1 MDSANRRIAKNTI
14 YMYIR
19 LFTTIV
25 IGLYTSRLVLDIL
38 GVSDFGLFS
47 VVGGVLA
54 MFTFISA
61 SLASA
66 TSRFLNTEMG
76 REGGDVNATFNI
88 NLLLHI
94 GLATIIFLLA
104 ETIGLWYIYTMLNVE
119 DGKLPDALFVYHVS
133 ILTACLG
140 IVNTPYQS
148 LFTAHERFKFIAI
161 LDIVNSIVR
170 LGCILLLMLYDGKY
184 ALRLYSIIFSL
195 TTVNAFVVYRYVAWR
210 DWADTIRRRF
220 VRGWQRYGE
229 VLNFGGWNMMAT
241 FAYMARS
248 SGSDLLLN
256 TFFGTSMNGA
266 FAISKTV
273 NQSVMSF
280 TGNFDSASAPQ
291 IIQSYAAGDKARY
304 TYLCNKLGR
313 INLLMFEAMC
323 FPLLIQLD
331 FILRIWLGTVP
342 EGAYEFTYLNILVG
356 GMSLTCGG
364 IFNLINAYGRI
375 KWFKINVSF
384 WFVMCIPMGYVLFS
398 LGYSAYTVLVLFLVA
413 DVIQRIIQLIQIR
426 VLIGFDSWR
435 YVREAYFRP
444 AVIAII
450 MTIYM
455 YYVWQMQIEGNTGSL
470 VAIGS
475 CLLLTLTLIW
485 LVGLTREERHA
496 VVRKI
501 VRQ

>member
-25 IGLYTSRLVLDIL
+25 IGLYTSRLVLEIL

-210 DWADTIRRRF
+210 DWEDTIRRRF

>member
-25 IGLYTSRLVLDIL
+25 IGLYTSRLVLEIL

-455 YYVWQMQIEGNTGSL
+455 YYVWQMQIEDNTGSL

-475 CLLLTLTLIW
+475 CLLLTLMLIW

-501 VRQ
+501 VR